1 MSNDYRKSGRFEASV
16 KKKKKK
22 KGGGGRKKG
31 DKSNK
36 TRVKFV

>member
-36 TRVKFV
+36 TRV